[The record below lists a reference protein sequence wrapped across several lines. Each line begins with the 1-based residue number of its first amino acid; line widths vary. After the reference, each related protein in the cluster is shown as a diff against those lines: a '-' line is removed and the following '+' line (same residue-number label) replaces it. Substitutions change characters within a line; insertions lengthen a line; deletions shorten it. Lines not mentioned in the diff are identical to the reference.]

1 MSRGSNTI
9 LWSEFRL
16 SIELIPSAET
26 AGEAR
31 PEKELLWFD
40 NSGLEADGDIVP
52 SPAPPAGTLRRCS
65 PEDIL

>member
-40 NSGLEADGDIVP
+40 NSGLEAEGDIVP
-52 SPAPPAGTLRRCS
+52 SPAPPAGTLLRCS